1 MSLSNKEI
9 DLKISDPYLFR
20 FLHTERLKKHVIPC
34 EIYIYSTDIEA
45 FGRFWTEFCNAYIR
59 KSINSTNF

>member
-20 FLHTERLKKHVIPC
+20 FLHTERMKKHVIPC
-34 EIYIYSTDIEA
+34 EIYIYIHTYTDIDA
-45 FGRFWTEFCNAYIR
+45 FG
-59 KSINSTNF
+59 SNFAELKLGKV